1 MTLLVSTVALQLL
14 ALCNININ
22 KNQRSKTLHLLMEI
36 NNYISKGLV
45 DTKASMYVL
54 MASMVKEL
62 RIMHLISGSESYKI
76 ALGVVI

>member
-1 MTLLVSTVALQLL
+1 
-14 ALCNININ
+14 
-22 KNQRSKTLHLLMEI
+22 MEI